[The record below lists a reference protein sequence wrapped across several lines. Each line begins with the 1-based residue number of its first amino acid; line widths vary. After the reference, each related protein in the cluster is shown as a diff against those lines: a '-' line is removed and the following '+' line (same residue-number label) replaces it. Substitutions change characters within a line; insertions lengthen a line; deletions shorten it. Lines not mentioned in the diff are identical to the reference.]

1 MNHRRRGL
9 LSLIVFSAGTF
20 LDASAAVSPSVELRF
35 AIKSA
40 GNTDDDGERVKLLE
54 QMRAISTLDDQTRA
68 ELEHLIKEFERW
80 VSDKRLDYF
89 GHQMYRDGGYRFQV
103 DEASPL
109 YPLTY
114 LYRGRMIV
122 WVTLESGNIWK
133 IPNARRAQLDAAR
146 QEFEHYARHFPENR
160 IARMYLGEAISR
172 DEVPAPVENAP
183 AWAAYQ
189 REGLEGIADIIHW
202 WIRHRLQDDGQYG
215 GGWGD
220 DCEMWRW
227 WVPVL
232 IAFEDP
238 EITAAQARFC
248 RALWAQEHMAGGY
261 TDRLYDVEHTAEDSA
276 DTLTPMMHLEPNNP
290 EWRNRALRLVDLME
304 SLWTGINERGQL
316 QFKSTYFS
324 ADRVNLEAKR
334 ACDTVYHPRAIQP
347 ALLLWQRTGDARM
360 GRLFTSWLDTWV
372 DATARS
378 ERGKPAGVIPSAIH
392 WPDGAIGGIGEYWW
406 DPENHTDDPLYVWPS
421 SMSMMLNTLLLA
433 HHMTGE
439 AKYLGPLQSMAQVR
453 LRYLDSPVENP
464 EPGSEAWCGS
474 KLGGMTGIAAKYKLL
489 TGEELFDDL
498 LAKDENPYMSVRL
511 RGDREA
517 MTEALRKNAEALRI
531 NFEGYTSE
539 VRYTDRVL
547 RFPSLFGA
555 NSMYEK
561 ALPAFHSPDPA
572 QLYSTA
578 TGDPDAG
585 IDFPV
590 NAVRWLTPPRE
601 IAALVTASGPERF
614 EAELFHFGDSP
625 REMGARLYLLKTGTY
640 SVHVKGADDSTE
652 MSVSIG
658 EDRDI
663 SFTIPPRRLCIV
675 RISPKRE

>member
-1 MNHRRRGL
+1 MKCRRRGL
-9 LSLIVFSAGTF
+9 LTLIVSAAGTV
-20 LDASAAVSPSVELRF
+20 LVPSAAESPAAELRS
-35 AIKSA
+35 AIQAA
-40 GNTDDDGERVKLLE
+40 GNTNDDRERVKLLK
-54 QMRAISTLDDQTRA
+54 QMRAISALDDQKRA
-68 ELEHLIKEFERW
+68 ELEHLIKEFDRW

-103 DEASPL
+103 DKSSPL
-109 YPLTY
+109 FPLTH

-146 QEFEHYARHFPENR
+146 QEFERYARHFPENR
-160 IARMYLGEAISR
+160 IARMYLGEAIPR
-172 DEVPAPVENAP
+172 DTVSEPAEDAP

-202 WIRHRLQDDGQYG
+202 WIRHRMQEDGQYG

-227 WVPVL
+227 WIPVL

-238 EITAAQARFC
+238 EITAAQARFS

-261 TDRLYDVEHTAEDSA
+261 TGLLYDVEHTAEDSA
-276 DTLTPMMHLEPNNP
+276 DTLTPMMHLEPDKA
-290 EWRNRALRLVDLME
+290 EWRNRALRLVDLMDT
-304 SLWTGINERGQL
+304 LWTGINDRGFL

-324 ADRVNLEAKR
+324 ADRVDLEPRR
-334 ACDTVYHPRAIQP
+334 ACDTVYHPRTVQP
-347 ALLLWQRTGDARM
+347 ALLLWQRTGDAHM

-392 WPDGAIGGIGEYWW
+392 WPDGAVGGVGEHWW
-406 DPENHTDDPLYVWPS
+406 EPDNHTDDPLYVWPS

-433 HHMTGE
+433 YHMTGD
-439 AKYLGPLQSMAQVR
+439 AKYLEPLKSMAQMR
-453 LRYLDSPVENP
+453 LRYLESPVEYP

-489 TGEELFDDL
+489 TGEEELDDL
-498 LAKDENPYMSVRL
+498 LAQDENPYVSLRL
-511 RGDREA
+511 HGKREA
-517 MTEALRKNAEALRI
+517 ITEALRRNADALRI

-572 QLYSTA
+572 LLYSTA

-590 NAVRWLTPPRE
+590 NAVRWLTRPRE
-601 IAALVTASGPERF
+601 IAALVTASGPDRF
-614 EAELFHFGDSP
+614 EAELFHFGESP
-625 REMGARLYLLKTGTY
+625 REMGARLYLLKPGTY
-640 SVHVKGADDSTE
+640 SVHVQGADDSTH

-658 EDRDI
+658 EDRDV
-663 SFTIPPRRLCIV
+663 SFTIPPRQLCTV
-675 RISPKRE
+675 RVNLKR